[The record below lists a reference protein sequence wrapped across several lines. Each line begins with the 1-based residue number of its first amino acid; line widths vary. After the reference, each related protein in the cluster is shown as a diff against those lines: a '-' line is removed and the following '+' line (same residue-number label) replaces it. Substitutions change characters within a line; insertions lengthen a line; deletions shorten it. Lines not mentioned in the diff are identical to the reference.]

1 MSRQAFEYGYF
12 SKNLEDIF
20 KYFEEIM
27 GKKRILD
34 GNLLGLKRDECEII
48 HKDITVHS
56 AIWGSYIVDYKFPLW
71 VLRNL
76 MFSCQG
82 PMSHADVA

>member
-12 SKNLEDIF
+12 SKNLVDIF

-34 GNLLGLKRDECEII
+34 GNLLGLK
-48 HKDITVHS
+48 
-56 AIWGSYIVDYKFPLW
+56 G
-71 VLRNL
+71 
-76 MFSCQG
+76 
-82 PMSHADVA
+82 